1 MISLRIAMKAGMLL
15 GSHRRHISQYI
26 ALGLLAFTGTMMF
39 TSNSLA
45 AGSSSSSSPF
55 TDIENSQ
62 AVWVGLGILLGVYA
76 LIITEVVH
84 RTLAAAVGGLL
95 AILALC
101 FYSEQAFT
109 LGEVTTLIDWET
121 IGLLLG
127 MMVMVG
133 ILSHTG
139 LFEWFAVQAYK
150 RSGGSVWTLVVILCS
165 VTAVLSAFLDN
176 VTTMLLLTPVTI
188 QLAKVLDIKPVPL
201 LISEVLFSN
210 IGGAATMIGDPPNIM
225 IGSGLSSAAIEK
237 AAMKQEGLAQEGYL
251 DLVSSGVT
259 FNDFIIEMAPGI
271 LMTVVPSFMFLKWFY
286 AEEFSGSRIRDIA
299 ELEAKYGIKDAAM
312 LKVSGAILTLVVL
325 NFFLHPITHIA
336 VSWIAL
342 VGAVVMLLATDR
354 HELEQP
360 LEHVEWTT
368 LLFFAG
374 LFVLVHALQYLGV
387 ISFIGEYVTKGIE
400 LFGSDAEG
408 DVVRLA
414 AAVLIILWVSA
425 IASAFIDNIPYTAT
439 MIPVVLQI
447 SYELN
452 IDLNPL
458 IWALAFG
465 ACLGGNGTLIGASAN
480 VVTAG
485 MSEEAG
491 YPISFNEFFKAGFP
505 IMILTTAI
513 VSFYMI
519 LVYVV
524 GADGGATTWKL
535 VLTAITLFGIIWQVA
550 RGRSKGKSFAESLV
564 DDDSE
569 EIMDAVEN
577 LVDIVVRNVPGR
589 SDSEE

>member
-1 MISLRIAMKAGMLL
+1 MNDAGLL
-15 GSHRRHISQYI
+15 LPRRRRHPSQYI
-26 ALGLLAFTGTMMF
+26 ALGLIAFTGTMMF
-39 TSNSLA
+39 TT
-45 AGSSSSSSPF
+45 SSIASGASSGGSPF
-55 TDIENSQ
+55 EQINDNTQ
-62 AVWVGLGILLGVYA
+62 AVMVGLGILLGVYA

-84 RTLAAAVGGLL
+84 RTLAAAIGGLL
-95 AILALC
+95 SLAALC
-101 FYSEQAFT
+101 YYSSQSYT

-188 QLAKVLDIKPVPL
+188 QLAKVLDLKPIPL

-225 IGSGLSSAAIEK
+225 IGSGLSPAAIGK
-237 AAMKQEGLAQEGYL
+237 AGYP
-251 DLVSSGVT
+251 DLMAAGVS

-271 LMTVVPSFMFLKWFY
+271 LMTIVPSFMFLKWFY
-286 AEEFSGSRIRDIA
+286 AEEFSGTRVRDIA
-299 ELEAKYGIKDAAM
+299 ELESKYGIKDAAM
-312 LKVSGAILTLVVL
+312 LKVSGTILVLVVV

-342 VGAVVMLLATDR
+342 IGAVLMLLATDR

-360 LEHVEWTT
+360 LEHVEWST

-374 LFVLVHALQYLGV
+374 LFVMVHALQYLGV
-387 ISFIGEYVTKGIE
+387 IELIGTYVTQGIQM
-400 LFGSDAEG
+400 FGTDSEG
-408 DVVRLA
+408 DLVRLA
-414 AAVLIILWVSA
+414 AAILIILWVSA

-439 MIPVVLQI
+439 MIPVVMQI
-447 SYELN
+447 AHDLG
-452 IDLNPL
+452 IDLGPM

-513 VSFYMI
+513 ISVYMM

-524 GADGGATTWKL
+524 GADGGATVWKL
-535 VLTAITLFGIIWQVA
+535 VCIGITMFGIIWQVA
-550 RGRSKGKSFAESLV
+550 RGRSKGKSFADALV
-564 DDDSE
+564 DNDSDAFMELAESAVDKIKSIASSE
-569 EIMDAVEN
+569 E
-577 LVDIVVRNVPGR
+577 
-589 SDSEE
+589 